1 MSQRRISTI
10 FCTVPIA
17 EYRIIVYEYHYVPR
31 KQARRAAYI
40 LTRNVRIQYSPQFER
55 GLESEPK
62 NKDTSTHKCVL
73 EN

>member
-1 MSQRRISTI
+1 MPL
-10 FCTVPIA
+10 CT
-17 EYRIIVYEYHYVPR
+17 E
-31 KQARRAAYI
+31 KQARAAAYI

-62 NKDTSTHKCVL
+62 KDTSTHKCML